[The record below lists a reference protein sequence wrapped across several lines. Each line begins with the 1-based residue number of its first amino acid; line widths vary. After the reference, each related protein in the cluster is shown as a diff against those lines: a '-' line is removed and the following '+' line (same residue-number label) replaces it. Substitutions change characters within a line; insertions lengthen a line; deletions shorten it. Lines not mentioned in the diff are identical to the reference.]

1 MTMCSVM
8 VSHLLLSDDNEG
20 GNVSG
25 GRTCATDD
33 PLGFYSSA
41 LAIAIHSWHE
51 LLALRE
57 KFFVDAKK
65 CLDVEIQHDIE
76 SRGG

>member
-8 VSHLLLSDDNEG
+8 VSHLLLSDDNDG

-25 GRTCATDD
+25 GRLCATVGA
-33 PLGFYSSA
+33 LGFYSLV
-41 LAIAIHSWHE
+41 LAIAIHSCHE
-51 LLALRE
+51 LLALG
-57 KFFVDAKK
+57 KKSFVDAEEH
-65 CLDVEIQHDIE
+65 LDVEIQHDIE